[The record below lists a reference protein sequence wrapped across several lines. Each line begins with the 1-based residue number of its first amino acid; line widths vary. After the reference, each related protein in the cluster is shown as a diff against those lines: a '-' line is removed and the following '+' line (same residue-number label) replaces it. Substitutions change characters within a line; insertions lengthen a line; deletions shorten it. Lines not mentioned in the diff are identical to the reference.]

1 MLTTDD
7 FEHTHQK
14 LKTISP
20 SFCAAKWLQV
30 TLHLGTGTTH
40 SCHHPAPHEIPLEE
54 LKDNPSALHNT
65 KFKKQQRKMMLEG
78 ERPKECDYCWR
89 VEDSKQDSAVY
100 SDRITKSSEVWAA
113 PHLDKIST
121 MPWDVD
127 INPTYL
133 EVDFDTT
140 CNFKCAYCSPSYS
153 TTWMQEIKKH
163 GPYVMPGM
171 TFNDVSYMKPGKGL
185 PFLQSETNPYID
197 AFWKW
202 IPDAIKDLQYLRVT
216 GGEPLLSKHTYKI
229 LDYLIENPQPEM
241 EFGIN
246 SNLCAPKDVIDVFI
260 EKMKIIQENK
270 CVKSFKMFTSCEAY
284 GEKAEYIRFGMNYE
298 YWRSNLV
305 RVIEEIPR
313 SFATVMATYN
323 VLSVTSFT
331 DFLKDM
337 LTIKQKYATLSRTLP
352 LSIDVPYVRYPP
364 FLAGWIITENFI
376 KDMEDSVTFMYRN
389 RNWGPVF
396 DGFYDFEVNRMERL
410 YYVMRENMGEKESN
424 FEQRRNFYEF
434 IQEYDKRRGTD
445 FFKTFPELK
454 GFYYYCKDR

>member
-1 MLTTDD
+1 MFTKNPLTSMVVNNSYVPA
-7 FEHTHQK
+7 ENPNRLP
-14 LKTISP
+14 LKTVP
-20 SFCAAKWLQV
+20 LQKALAVAHAA
-30 TLHLGTGTTH
+30 
-40 SCHHPAPHEIPLEE
+40 
-54 LKDNPSALHNT
+54 
-65 KFKKQQRKMMLEG
+65 
-78 ERPKECDYCWR
+78 Y
-89 VEDSKQDSAVY
+89 
-100 SDRITKSSEVWAA
+100 RI
-113 PHLDKIST
+113 
-121 MPWDVD
+121 
-127 INPTYL
+127 NGCTY
-133 EVDFDTT
+133 
-140 CNFKCAYCSPSYS
+140 
-153 TTWMQEIKKH
+153 I
-163 GPYVMPGM
+163 
-171 TFNDVSYMKPGKGL
+171 
-185 PFLQSETNPYID
+185 
-197 AFWKW
+197 
-202 IPDAIKDLQYLRVT
+202 
-216 GGEPLLSKHTYKI
+216 KHTQRFSE
-229 LDYLIENPQPEM
+229 D
-241 EFGIN
+241 
-246 SNLCAPKDVIDVFI
+246 
-260 EKMKIIQENK
+260 ENK
-270 CVKSFKMFTSCEAY
+270 KNHVYVKNLETEAV
-284 GEKAEYIRFGMNYE
+284 
-298 YWRSNLV
+298 V